1 MDGLEPPTLFLQ
13 GICTTIVLHRLIRDA
28 PKKGDLN
35 ETKKKKERHGLRF
48 MDRILQSTV
57 NSAMTPAGLEPRI

>member
-13 GICTTIVLHRLIRDA
+13 GICTTIVLHRLIRDI

-35 ETKKKKERHGLRF
+35 ETKKERMPRT
-48 MDRILQSTV
+48 TV
-57 NSAMTPAGLEPRI
+57 YGSHFAEHRKLCNDSRRT